1 MADKKKDKKKKLI
14 DRDKRI
20 AELKEQILI
29 CEANMQVNPDP
40 TAKSRVDALVKNP
53 CLSGMFYL
61 NAIFKED
68 QEASE
73 EEKIA
78 AAKKERTITTVEY
91 KYSDSKQPI
100 SVFYIEDNGFFMKD
114 DALELQYNSFNEI
127 DTLITN
133 LNSGARPGISK
144 KGKKTLNEDFHIYV
158 DIKKF
163 LKDYG
168 NSMVDESNNFGG
180 QDDENFNELA
190 LFDSYLDGIY
200 GNFYEDTLKIMY
212 KLSNPNV
219 LTNGVKGV
227 PRCKKLFNYGKFKS
241 FCDDMKKKI
250 SDTGDQLGNASFLT
264 SLVMKFVIGP
274 EKIEDLKTN
283 FKNLKKNEFKPNLD
297 IEIKKLEE
305 DVENGGKCPKYFKEY
320 IAFPAALSNAIQKIT
335 LDEYIG
341 TIKSTYIGKGGIWI
355 ITDEETDAADRNCNC
370 FYAYSTRFKI

>member
-1 MADKKKDKKKKLI
+1 MADKKKNKPKLI
-14 DRDKRI
+14 DKDKRI
-20 AELKEQILI
+20 AELKKQILI
-29 CEANMQVNPDP
+29 CDANMQVDPDP

-61 NAIFKED
+61 NAIYKED

-78 AAKKERTITTVEY
+78 AAKKYRKIETVEY
-91 KYSDSKQPI
+91 QYSAGEQPI
-100 SVFYIEDNGFFMKD
+100 SVFYIENNGFFMKD

-144 KGKKTLNEDFHIYV
+144 QGKKTLNENYYIYV
-158 DIKKF
+158 DIEKF
-163 LKDYG
+163 LTDYGTVMVDTDNYTQKDYDG
-168 NSMVDESNNFGG
+168 
-180 QDDENFNELA
+180 FNELV

-200 GNFYEDTLKIMY
+200 GNFYEDTLQIMY

-219 LTNGVKGV
+219 LTNGVKGI
-227 PRCKKLFNYGKFKS
+227 PRCKKLFNYGKFKL

-250 SDTGDQLGNASFLT
+250 KDTGDQLGNASFLT

-297 IEIKKLEE
+297 IEIKKLED
-305 DVENGGKCPKYFKEY
+305 DVEHLNTPAWCPKYFKEDES
-320 IAFPAALSNAIQKIT
+320 FELAIYTAKSELT
-335 LDEYIG
+335 DAELFG
-341 TIKSTYIGKGGIWI
+341 TIKGIYIEKRSVYGLLM
-355 ITDEETDAADRNCNC
+355 
-370 FYAYSTRFKI
+370 